1 MEIGITITDVN
12 GTIIYTNP
20 VDAMIHGW
28 SVEELIGQKSRIF
41 GPREMW
47 RAMTAEEIRR
57 MGFLTR
63 DTTNVR
69 KDGTIFP
76 VRLTSDI
83 VRNERSEPLLIVNA
97 CLDLSGR
104 RKVEETLLK
113 LSITDALTGLF
124 NRRYFQTKITEEVSR
139 AKRVGYALSLIMLD
153 LDDFK
158 AYNDTLGHLAGDD
171 VLTGV
176 ADIILGSIR
185 KDTDTACRY
194 GGDEFVVI
202 LPNSEE
208 QKAVCV
214 AYRIARRVLERFG
227 EVSVSVGVA
236 GLGDNDLEKELIHA
250 ADMAMYAEKGSKKQQ
265 RFSGDDEPWF

>member
-1 MEIGITITDVN
+1 MEIGITITDLD

-28 SVEELIGQKSRIF
+28 SVDELIGKKSRIF

-47 RAMTAEEIRR
+47 RSMTAEEIDR

-63 DTTNVR
+63 ETINIR
-69 KDGTIFP
+69 KDGTTFP

-83 VRNERSEPLLIVNA
+83 VRNEKSEPLLIVNA
-97 CLDLSGR
+97 CVDLSGR

-113 LSITDALTGLF
+113 LSITDPLTGLF
-124 NRRYFQTKITEEVSR
+124 NRRYFDSMIAQEVNR
-139 AKRVGYALSLIMLD
+139 AKRVGYPVSLIMLD
-153 LDDFK
+153 LDEFK
-158 AYNDTLGHLAGDD
+158 AYNDTRGHLAGDD
-171 VLTGV
+171 ILIGV
-176 ADIILGSIR
+176 AGIVSGSIR

-202 LPNSEE
+202 LPNSDEE
-208 QKAVCV
+208 KALCV
-214 AYRIARRVLERFG
+214 AYRIARRVLESFG

-236 GLGDNDLEKELIHA
+236 GLGENDSEKELIHA
-250 ADMAMYAEKGSKKQQ
+250 ADMAMYAEKGSKRQQ